1 MIMTKSQKVV
11 TPVKTGVQKKS
22 NYLKKLDTGFRR
34 YDDKTVLLDFL
45 GRHQ

>member
-1 MIMTKSQKVV
+1 MTKSQKVV